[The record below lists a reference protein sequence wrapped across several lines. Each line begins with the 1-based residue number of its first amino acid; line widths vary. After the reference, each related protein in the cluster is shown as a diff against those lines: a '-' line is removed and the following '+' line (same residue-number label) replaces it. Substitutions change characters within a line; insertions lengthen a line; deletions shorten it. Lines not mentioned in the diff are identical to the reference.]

1 MPFVGKVVLEPIEE
15 AGTFDRGKWKVV
27 EPMIYK
33 SARYNVVIS
42 VPPGFVTDLASVPR
56 ILPLT
61 FALTGATSVKAAV
74 VHDWIY
80 SNQVYLDGKRQ
91 MLPREV
97 CDDIFEEISQE
108 EQVPGWRR
116 SLMWVVLR
124 ATGWTAYG
132 EEEK

>member
-1 MPFVGKVVLEPIEE
+1 MPFFGKVVLEPIEE

-61 FALTGATSVKAAV
+61 FALTGATSGTARAAASLERMRNFIV
-74 VHDWIY
+74 
-80 SNQVYLDGKRQ
+80 G
-91 MLPREV
+91 LP
-97 CDDIFEEISQE
+97 
-108 EQVPGWRR
+108 
-116 SLMWVVLR
+116 
-124 ATGWTAYG
+124 WTR
-132 EEEK
+132 